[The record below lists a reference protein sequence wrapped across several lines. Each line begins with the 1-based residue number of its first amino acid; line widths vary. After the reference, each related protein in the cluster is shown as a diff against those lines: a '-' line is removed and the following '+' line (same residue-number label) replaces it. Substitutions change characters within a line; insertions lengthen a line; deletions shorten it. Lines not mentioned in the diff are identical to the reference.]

1 MKIGDLVRVKWTYKV
16 SKMRSQNVIKEWAR
30 DNTPLLIIDVL
41 KNDRMLV
48 SADSQDEI
56 IHSVDLTMRMW

>member
-48 SADSQDEI
+48 SADSQDEM